1 MINEEVKLPDILNK
15 IFINLGEGKMDI
27 AVELLNKVEF
37 IGQDDTVELVK
48 TLKGFIGQYS
58 ESALFLNAIANG
70 NLDVSPPKDPL
81 HKNYVIT
88 QFKQL
93 HSDLLHLTWQTKQIA
108 KGDLKQKVSFLGEF
122 SVGFNKMIEALREK
136 ELLEVKLKTQFAELQ
151 KVNSEKDKFFS
162 IIAHD
167 LRSPFN
173 GFLGLT
179 QLMAEQLPTM
189 TMEDIH
195 LIAVSMQNSATNL
208 FRLLENLLE
217 WSRMEQGMIP
227 FKPEEIQLRE
237 SADKSIAIVLENA
250 HAKDIE
256 IEISI
261 ASGIVVYADS
271 NILQTIIRNIVSN
284 AVKFTPKGGKI
295 KVNAFTN
302 GENRVQVS
310 ITDSGIGM
318 KPDMLANL
326 FKLDVPTGRPGTEG
340 EASTGLGLILCK
352 EFVEKHGCKL
362 WAESEVGKGST
373 FSFTVPQ
380 KPTQEI

>member
-1 MINEEVKLPDILNK
+1 
-15 IFINLGEGKMDI
+15 MDI

-136 ELLEVKLKTQFAELQ
+136 ELLEAKLKTQFAELQ

-256 IEISI
+256 IKISI

-271 NILQTIIRNIVSN
+271 NILQTVIRNIVSN

>member
-271 NILQTIIRNIVSN
+271 NILQTVIRNIVSN

-295 KVNAFTN
+295 KVSAVTN

-352 EFVEKHGCKL
+352 EFVEKHGGKL